1 MDHLLQ
7 ISEWKFQKNYCKNNH
22 LDRGFQVQFR
32 EHSPQTLVDGLPFSR
47 VKILGSFSPH
57 HDPPTFSSIL
67 VEIQF
72 VTEEQGGWL
81 ILFICKQIQYH
92 YLGTVQNIPVQ
103 SRNSWRWWFV
113 FFPQVGCDCS
123 LEGSGVGAFY
133 WCPPRLKI
141 RERSRCHGGTRT
153 MTTRGEKKRCLLECC
168 GKPPHLPS
176 KFKPGV
182 SPIGKKICLGPT
194 SPKGSALWSSEVTNF
209 EKV

>member
-7 ISEWKFQKNYCKNNH
+7 ISEWKFKKKYCKNNH

-47 VKILGSFSPH
+47 VKILGSFSPR

-153 MTTRGEKKRCLLECC
+153 MTTRGEKR
-168 GKPPHLPS
+168 
-176 KFKPGV
+176 GV
-182 SPIGKKICLGPT
+182 YLNAVETATFAKQITSWGITNRPNLFGPNL
-194 SPKGSALWSSEVTNF
+194 S
-209 EKV
+209 